1 MNIQKNHVV
10 TLHYRLHE
18 DHDGGE
24 LIEETFGG
32 EPLSFIFG
40 VGMMLPMFEE
50 NLENKILGDTFD
62 FTLQPED
69 AYGEYQDEAVVE
81 LSIETFRGADGEIDR
96 TQLVEGTPVNMQDH
110 EGRTY
115 RGVILEPKMESVIVD
130 FNHPMS
136 GRVLHFS
143 GEVVEVRPATDSELD
158 HGHVHPGGLEHD

>member
-10 TLHYRLHE
+10 SLNYRLHE
-18 DHDGGE
+18 DDATGE
-24 LIEETFGG
+24 FLEETYGT

-40 VGMMLPMFEE
+40 VGMMLPAFEE
-50 NLENKILGDTFD
+50 NIENKVLGDSFD

-69 AYGEYQDEAVVE
+69 AYGDYQEEAVVE
-81 LSIETFRGADGEIDR
+81 LPIDTFKGVDGQIDR
-96 TQLVEGTPVNMQDH
+96 AALLTGTPVNMQDQ
-110 EGRTY
+110 EGRAY
-115 RGVILEPKMESVIVD
+115 RGVILETKMESIIVD

-143 GEVVEVRPATDSELD
+143 GEITEVRQATPSELD